1 VLLCFIVFSFLFFEL
16 PLYFAKSLPQH
27 CQNTFFVI
35 SLHSYVFFL
44 SFTMTWLKRLYLFH
58 FLYMFYN
65 CKRTWSFIVKLK
77 MNWWMIW
84 WEVNCKLLFHIVKNT
99 TILHQYKPCYN
110 FNLISKEINN
120 LVKTRNT
127 TWYSHFFMMLYKNQR
142 WVQHFFASSS

>member
-1 VLLCFIVFSFLFFEL
+1 MFHSVFILLFRTSITFCQIIVTKLSKYIFCNFL
-16 PLYFAKSLPQH
+16 
-27 CQNTFFVI
+27 TFLRF
-35 SLHSYVFFL
+35 FFL
-44 SFTMTWLKRLYLFH
+44 SVTWLKILYLFH

-77 MNWWMIW
+77 MNWRMIW

-99 TILHQYKPCYN
+99 TILHQYKLCYS

-127 TWYSHFFMMLYKNQR
+127 TRYITLFRDIMKNQR
-142 WVQHFFASSS
+142 WVEHFFASSS